1 MQLFSMMNQMDEQ
14 QQQEIA
20 RIRMP
25 RGKEMFAL
33 ITSLSGAGNVIVDC
47 EDGKTRVGRIR
58 GKIRKRV
65 WVRLGDLVL
74 VEPWEVQADERC
86 DVLWKYTR
94 TQANY
99 LKRTN
104 KTKLELD

>member
-1 MQLFSMMNQMDEQ
+1 MSNGASEQ
-14 QQQEIA
+14 EQAEIA

-25 RGKEMFAL
+25 RGKEIFAVV
-33 ITSLSGAGNVIVDC
+33 TSMSGAGQVIVEC

-65 WVRLGDLVL
+65 WIRLGDLVL
-74 VEPWEVQADERC
+74 VEPWEVQTDERC

-99 LKRTN
+99 LKRTG
-104 KTKLELD
+104 KTKLELE

>member
-1 MQLFSMMNQMDEQ
+1 MVYKKPVEDEQ
-14 QQQEIA
+14 QQIA

-25 RGKEMFAL
+25 RENEMFAVV
-33 ITSLSGAGNVIVDC
+33 TSMSGVSKVVVDC

-65 WVRLGDLVL
+65 WIRLGDLVL
-74 VEPWEVQADERC
+74 VEPWVVQTDERC
-86 DVLWKYTR
+86 DVFWKYTR

-99 LKRTN
+99 LRRTG
-104 KTKLELD
+104 KTKIEIE

>member
-1 MQLFSMMNQMDEQ
+1 MVYKKPVEDEQ
-14 QQQEIA
+14 QQIA

-25 RGKEMFAL
+25 RENEMFA
-33 ITSLSGAGNVIVDC
+33 IVTSMSGVSKVIVDC

-65 WVRLGDLVL
+65 WIRLGDLVL
-74 VEPWEVQADERC
+74 VEPWVVQTHERC
-86 DVLWKYTR
+86 DVFWKYTR

-99 LKRTN
+99 LKRTG
-104 KTKLELD
+104 KVKLDLD